1 MATVSADYYREDQ
14 YKDSS
19 NLNARAA
26 IHERFSTNP
35 NGFLEWAFDQI
46 HLQPGDRVLECG
58 CGHGLIWRHNLER
71 IPADCSILLTDLS
84 PGMVAEAQE
93 DLGETAVNFSFQE
106 VNIESLPF
114 DDDTFDVVIA
124 DHMLY
129 HVNDRPGALAHVRR
143 VLRPGGR
150 LYAATNGRAHMQE
163 LRQLADLLPSEAK
176 PAWRRNL
183 GEDLAFSLENGQ
195 AQLEPHFDHV
205 VLHRHDDGL
214 AVTEVEPLIAY
225 MLSSSEARAVA
236 TDELLTQA
244 RAYFANII
252 EQEGAFKVTKDVGM
266 FIATIEA

>member
-1 MATVSADYYREDQ
+1 
-14 YKDSS
+14 
-19 NLNARAA
+19 
-26 IHERFSTNP
+26 
-35 NGFLEWAFDQI
+35 
-46 HLQPGDRVLECG
+46 
-58 CGHGLIWRHNLER
+58 
-71 IPADCSILLTDLS
+71 
-84 PGMVAEAQE
+84 
-93 DLGETAVNFSFQE
+93 
-106 VNIESLPF
+106 
-114 DDDTFDVVIA
+114 
-124 DHMLY
+124 
-129 HVNDRPGALAHVRR
+129 
-143 VLRPGGR
+143 
-150 LYAATNGRAHMQE
+150 
-163 LRQLADLLPSEAK
+163 
-176 PAWRRNL
+176 L